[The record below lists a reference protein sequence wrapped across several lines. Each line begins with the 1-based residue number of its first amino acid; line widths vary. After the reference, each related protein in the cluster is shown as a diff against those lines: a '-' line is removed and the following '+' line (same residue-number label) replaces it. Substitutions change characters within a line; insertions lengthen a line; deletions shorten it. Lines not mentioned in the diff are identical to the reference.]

1 MIIFITSSPCL
12 EGEANITEMNG
23 FLTALRAAVPEGARG
38 LFVTAAP
45 DDEGYSDWCAYS
57 MKNSL
62 EISGL
67 SFSSYALLDRRSAHE
82 AAALVK
88 DSNFIIL
95 GGGHTPTQNAFFQEI
110 NFKALL
116 KGYKG
121 VIMGISAGSMNLAK
135 EVYSHPEEPGE
146 AISPEYRR
154 FLPGLGLTKYQICPH
169 LQKVR
174 YNILDGLRLFEDV
187 IFKDSI
193 GNAFY
198 ALPDGSYIC
207 QKGKSATLYGEA
219 YLIKDGEMEQI
230 CLNGHHLELAAKA

>member
-12 EGEANITEMNG
+12 EGEAEITGMNG
-23 FLTALRAAVPEGARG
+23 FLDDLRAAVPEGAKG

-62 EISGL
+62 EISGI
-67 SFSSYALLDRRSAHE
+67 SFNSYDLLDRRTASE
-82 AAALVK
+82 AAALVSR
-88 DSNFIIL
+88 SNFIIL

-110 NFKALL
+110 ELKKLL
-116 KGYKG
+116 KGFKG

-135 EVYSHPEEPGE
+135 TVYSHPEEPGE
-146 AISPEYRR
+146 AVSPEYQR
-154 FLPGLGLTKYQICPH
+154 FLPGLSLTTYQICPH

-187 IFKDSI
+187 IFKDSF
-193 GNAFY
+193 GNTFY
-198 ALPDGSYIC
+198 ALPDGSYIR
-207 QKGKSATLYGEA
+207 QEKGHAVLRGEA
-219 YLIKDGEMEQI
+219 YLIKDGEMREI
-230 CLNGHHLELAAKA
+230 CREGGEIKLK